1 MNIRFQ
7 GLSSEAELFM
17 KALKLC
23 PGITVTRESKD
34 YADRNSV
41 SVRRYIDIELDQE
54 VLSKFQPTDS
64 VIPVKGIKLEDI
76 EGTFAGGDGNG

>member
-7 GLSSEAELFM
+7 GLSSEAELFR

-23 PGITVTRESKD
+23 PGITITRESKD

-54 VLSKFQPTDS
+54 VLDKFQPTDS
-64 VIPVKGIKLEDI
+64 VIPVKGVRVEDI
-76 EGTFAGGDGNG
+76 ETVLSGGMRND